1 MAASDLAD
9 LLGAP
14 PPASVA
20 ALPEEAR
27 ADLAAVVADARRN
40 QAAGLQQ
47 AFREALKHVPF
58 PVRGVVKKVLLG

>member
-1 MAASDLAD
+1 MAATELAD

-14 PPASVA
+14 SPASVA
-20 ALPEEAR
+20 ALPPDVQ
-27 ADLAAVVADARRN
+27 ADLAAVLADARRT

-47 AFREALKHVPF
+47 AFQEALRHVPF